1 MPRYNYYCKECDDY
15 YELQHSMTELLEV
28 CITCESLEFRRV
40 PSIPT
45 YIEKINK
52 SIEQK
57 TGSVVEE
64 YIEKNKKSVREEK
77 KRLKSQEYKK

>member
-1 MPRYNYYCKECDDY
+1 
-15 YELQHSMTELLEV
+15 MTELLEV

-57 TGSVVEE
+57 IGSVVEE

>member
-77 KRLKSQEYKK
+77 KRLKSQAYKK

>member
-40 PSIPT
+40 PSIPA

>member
-1 MPRYNYYCKECDDY
+1 
-15 YELQHSMTELLEV
+15 MTELLEV
-28 CITCESLEFRRV
+28 CITCKSLEFRRV

>member
-1 MPRYNYYCKECDDY
+1 MPRYNYYCKECDDF
-15 YELQHSMTELLEV
+15 YELQHSMTELLEA

-45 YIEKINK
+45 YIEKVNK
-52 SIEQK
+52 PIEQK
-57 TGSVVEE
+57 IGSVVED